1 MKIALISDVHANL
14 IALEAVLADMEG
26 REVVQILSAGDVIGY
41 YPYPR
46 ETIALFQERSIIS
59 IQGNHDRAVLSAG
72 DPRMNPWA
80 RNALSWTVAQL
91 DEAEMDYLRRLPRHL
106 SMGIEGTRVAMYH
119 GAPFDDDHYLYE
131 EEATEDLL
139 EMARCDL
146 LVLGHTHEPFIKR
159 FKRGMIVNPGS
170 VGQPRDGDPDA
181 SYSIYDTST
190 RKAFL
195 LRVPYDIQTVADRT
209 REKGLPSSLA
219 DRLFSGY

>member
-1 MKIALISDVHANL
+1 M
-14 IALEAVLADMEG
+14 ADMEG

>member
-1 MKIALISDVHANL
+1 M
-14 IALEAVLADMEG
+14 ADMEG

-209 REKGLPSSLA
+209 REEGLPSSLA

>member
-131 EEATEDLL
+131 EEAAEDLL

>member
-1 MKIALISDVHANL
+1 M
-14 IALEAVLADMEG
+14 ADMEG

-131 EEATEDLL
+131 EEAAEDLL

>member
-170 VGQPRDGDPDA
+170 VG
-181 SYSIYDTST
+181 
-190 RKAFL
+190 
-195 LRVPYDIQTVADRT
+195 
-209 REKGLPSSLA
+209 
-219 DRLFSGY
+219 